1 MLSPVLSACSHA
13 QTPSPV
19 RELSSGWYNRP
30 PYQMLEP
37 SKGGNVVTGLEI
49 KAAQELFDNAGYQV
63 SFESMSWSDMLA
75 SLKTGSIDFVMGAY
89 YEKSRAEYCY
99 YSIPYR
105 YEKNAIYIHK
115 GISGTDSI
123 ESMNDLLEFLEVNSL
138 RMAAIGSVDEYVYG
152 SDSFAD
158 FLKSSPDNLFL
169 VPSKGYNES
178 MNLVLQGHAD
188 FFVANPVIADR
199 ILAKTSHASQ
209 IKKIEGLFP
218 EIPVH
223 VMFSKETI
231 TPEQVA
237 GFNEI
242 IESMINDNRFRSLHI
257 EFLLPVYLSITTEQF
272 WFDLLTL
279 LGIVAFCFSGVLIAR
294 KERYNLVG
302 ALVLSILPAIG
313 GGVLRDIFLGADK
326 VFVLKTPAFML
337 VAVGVVILS
346 FLGFKSYD
354 YFTFRYRKKV
364 SRLKI
369 FAPKHL
375 EGMFNRLFKFFDAWA
390 VATFTIVGVNA
401 AVESQVTP
409 LWLWGPAMGALT
421 ASGGVVLR
429 DIVRAEFNIEML
441 KQDSYAEISI
451 FGGIIY
457 TGALLVLRYDI
468 TQNLIFYLTMFM
480 IVFLFAIRFFIL
492 WKGWVNPLQFGA
504 DRTHPDARMKEF
516 ERLEPEL

>member
-115 GISGTDSI
+115 G
-123 ESMNDLLEFLEVNSL
+123 
-138 RMAAIGSVDEYVYG
+138 
-152 SDSFAD
+152 
-158 FLKSSPDNLFL
+158 
-169 VPSKGYNES
+169 YNES

-209 IKKIEGLFP
+209 IKKIDGLFP

-516 ERLEPEL
+516 ERLEPELW